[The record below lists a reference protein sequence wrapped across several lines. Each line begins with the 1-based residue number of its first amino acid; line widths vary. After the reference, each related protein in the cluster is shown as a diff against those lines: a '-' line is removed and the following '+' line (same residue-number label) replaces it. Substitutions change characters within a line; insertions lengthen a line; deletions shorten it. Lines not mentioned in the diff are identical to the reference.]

1 MQHQQLTGQPYLPVA
16 EHVAWQQQLQQQYA
30 AVLVQQQQVCSA
42 VTCSALSP
50 PFATETTDTRQF
62 WCWQFVLMGQ
72 EKLHAA
78 LCPQERLQPPH
89 GFHGPQ
95 EQESR
100 QQPKMKENTKKK
112 KKKSF
117 KNAASAA
124 ALTQQ
129 REAFS
134 TPTSACA
141 TVPEAL
147 FRSLTFDSSFV

>member
-1 MQHQQLTGQPYLPVA
+1 M
-16 EHVAWQQQLQQQYA
+16 E
-30 AVLVQQQQVCSA
+30 
-42 VTCSALSP
+42 
-50 PFATETTDTRQF
+50 
-62 WCWQFVLMGQ
+62 Q

-89 GFHGPQ
+89 EFYGPQDAHVQLMHHPDLMQ

-100 QQPKMKENTKKK
+100 QQPKKKTKK

-134 TPTSACA
+134 APTSAFEL
-141 TVPEAL
+141 VPEAL

>member
-1 MQHQQLTGQPYLPVA
+1 M
-16 EHVAWQQQLQQQYA
+16 E
-30 AVLVQQQQVCSA
+30 
-42 VTCSALSP
+42 
-50 PFATETTDTRQF
+50 
-62 WCWQFVLMGQ
+62 Q

-95 EQESR
+95 DAHVQLMHHTMQEQESR
-100 QQPKMKENTKKK
+100 QQPKMKVNTKKK